1 MLSIQY
7 VLVFHATRYI
17 FVTAGEV
24 GHNTVSSSSGNYIGY
39 RLRIET
45 GTERMS
51 IVDIFNIIPKV
62 RDTDI
67 HLKVDEEQMED
78 HTRK

>member
-24 GHNTVSSSSGNYIGY
+24 RHNTVSSSSGKYIGY

-51 IVDIFNIIPKV
+51 IVDIFNIIPKYE
-62 RDTDI
+62 TP
-67 HLKVDEEQMED
+67 MF
-78 HTRK
+78 T